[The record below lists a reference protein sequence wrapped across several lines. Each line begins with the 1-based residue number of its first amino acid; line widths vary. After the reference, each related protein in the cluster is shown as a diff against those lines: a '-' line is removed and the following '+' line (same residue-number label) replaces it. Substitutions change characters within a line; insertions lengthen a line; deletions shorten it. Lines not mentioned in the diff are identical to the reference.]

1 MSIEFTTTKGSA
13 KYVKLLVYGESGV
26 GKTRLIAS
34 APAPVIISSE
44 SKLRSLSALD
54 IPVIKIKTIEDFR
67 AAYDFVVKDEKAKRF
82 KTICLDSIS
91 DIAETALTQLLKDY
105 TDGRQAYG
113 ELNSL
118 MTEMVKKF
126 RDLEGKNVYFIAK
139 QKRIGDPAS
148 SLGSFSPLMPGQTL
162 GPQLPY
168 YFDYVF
174 AMRIGQNEDKSQYS
188 YLQTE
193 SDLQYI
199 AKGDRNLEKFEKAPP
214 GSDEPD
220 LNLIFNKL
228 SGDSNINSEKEK
240 K

>member
-13 KYVKLLVYGESGV
+13 EYVKLLVYGESGV
-26 GKTRLIAS
+26 GKTGLIAT
-34 APAPVIISSE
+34 APEPLIISSE
-44 SKLRSLSALD
+44 SKLRVLSDLE
-54 IPVIKIKTIEDFR
+54 IPVIKIQTIEDFR
-67 AAYDFVVKDEKAKRF
+67 AAYDFVVKDEKAKGF

-91 DIAETALTQLLKDY
+91 DIAETVLTQLLKDY

-148 SLGSFSPLMPGQTL
+148 SLGTFSPLMPGQTL
-162 GPQLPY
+162 GPALPY

-174 AMRIGQNEDKSQYS
+174 AMRVGQDEDKNLFR

-193 SDLQYI
+193 SDLQYQ
-199 AKGDRNLEKFEKAPP
+199 AKGDKALEKIE
-214 GSDEPD
+214 EPN
-220 LNLIFNKL
+220 LNIVFKKL
-228 SGDSNINSEKEK
+228 SGDSNVNSKEEK
-240 K
+240 KNG